1 MVDFAD
7 LNIENL
13 TRQRGSSR
21 LSTSRM
27 APSRLEVDKSQLD
40 LNAGKSAQRIVNIVA
55 FSIINQFSI
64 FPFDKNTK
72 EELTLHL
79 KKEKE
84 KKLIKLQLY
93 RR

>member
-40 LNAGKSAQRIVNIVA
+40 LNAGKSAQRIVNSVA
-55 FSIINQFSI
+55 FNMINQFYI
-64 FPFDKNTK
+64 FPLDKNIK
-72 EELTLHL
+72 EEKFIHL
-79 KKEKE
+79 KIRE
-84 KKLIKLQLY
+84 
-93 RR
+93 R